1 MPDLP
6 ISQLPQAGTLQG
18 EELFVTVQG
27 GVTKYTTYSGILTA
41 PSSNYGLYNQ
51 TGSSIPV
58 TGSTGIN
65 ASGSLID
72 GGAGTISVPA
82 NGFTK
87 GDAFHACLTGKITAA
102 NNHTLEIRIKSD
114 GETLADTGVMTLSNT
129 TARNWRLDIDF
140 SINQVG
146 GPGVA
151 NIATAGMF
159 HYRQDA
165 SNALVG
171 EIFSFINSSSF
182 DTTVGNNLVLEAVW
196 GTNSTSTDSIYSKI
210 FTLVKKY

>member
-6 ISQLPQAGTLQG
+6 ISRLPQAGTLTG
-18 EELFVTVQG
+18 EEFFATVQG
-27 GVTKYTTYSGILTA
+27 GVTSYTTYTGILTA
-41 PSSNYGLYNQ
+41 PSNNYGLYNL

-58 TGSTGIN
+58 TGSSGIN

-72 GGAGTISVPA
+72 GGAGTLSVPA
-82 NGFTK
+82 NGFRR
-87 GDAFHACLTGKITAA
+87 GDAFHACLTGKITAT

-114 GETLADTGVMTLSNT
+114 GVTLADTGTMTLSGVT
-129 TARNWRLDIDF
+129 GKNWRMDIDF

-151 NIATAGMF
+151 NITTAGMF

-165 SNALVG
+165 SNILVG
-171 EIFSFINSSSF
+171 EIFSFANTSSF
-182 DTTVGNNLVLEAVW
+182 DTTIDNTLVLEAIW
-196 GTNSTSTDSIYSKI
+196 GTSSTGTDSIYSQI
-210 FTLVKKY
+210 FTLRKTY